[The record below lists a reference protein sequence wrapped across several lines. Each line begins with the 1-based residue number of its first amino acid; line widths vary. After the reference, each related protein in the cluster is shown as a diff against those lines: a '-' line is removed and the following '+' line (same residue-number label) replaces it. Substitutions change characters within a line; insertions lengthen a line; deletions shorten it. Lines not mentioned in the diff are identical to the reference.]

1 MINPM
6 IFDKDYIMS
15 LDGQIFENICG
26 VLGCKTEDITGI
38 EPMKVGL
45 TNVSFRFE
53 VDGKSYIYRHP
64 GKGTSRFIKRECE
77 AFSETQARKLEL
89 DGTFITMDTKSG
101 WKLAE
106 FLEGCQYLDPYSRE
120 DQTVAMA
127 MLKKLHG
134 EKITCPWDYDY
145 MNMTG
150 VYAALLEEQQPG
162 AFIPYEKTYEDMS
175 RLYEKMEAEGYEKCL
190 CHNDAWHY
198 NMLRGA
204 DGTVALIDWEYSGNA
219 YPAVD
224 VAYFTASLDFDD
236 GDYMALAELYEG
248 HPLTNKEKRFYFACL
263 AICLWHWFVWAI
275 YKEAIGTR
283 VDDKQMWYDKALHA
297 YDVAWE
303 MFEKEQEA

>member
-1 MINPM
+1 MTRAM
-6 IFDKDYIMS
+6 TFDKDYIRE
-15 LDGQIFENICG
+15 LDPEILSNICG
-26 VLGCKTEDITGI
+26 VLGCTEAEIGDI

-45 TNVSFRFE
+45 TNISFRFA
-53 VDGKSYIYRHP
+53 VGGKSYIYRHP

-77 AFSETQARKLEL
+77 AFSEKLAKQLGL
-89 DGTFITMDTKSG
+89 DETFIVIDEKKG
-101 WKLAE
+101 WKMSE
-106 FLEGCQYLDPYSRE
+106 FLEGCKHFDPYSID
-120 DQTVAMA
+120 DQKVAMG

-175 RLYEKMEAEGYEKCL
+175 VLYEKMSADGYEKCL

-204 DGTVALIDWEYSGNA
+204 NGTVALIDWEYSGNA
-219 YPAVD
+219 YPPVD

-236 GDYMALAELYEG
+236 DDYVALAELYEG
-248 HPLTNKEKRFYFACL
+248 HPLSFKEKRFYFACL

-275 YKEAIGTR
+275 YKEAIGTV

-297 YDVAWE
+297 YEIARE
-303 MFEKEQEA
+303 MYEKE